1 MRRSLF
7 QVVNYGVFLSVL
19 ICVLRSF
26 YVAHQVTI
34 QEFENNSSRE
44 NDPPTIIDNNN
55 NKPTNATSSSKS
67 PHPDLLLTVPFYV
80 YDELDWSKATFGGI
94 PVREYATGS
103 PSVPRKSI
111 KHSNDYWFGMASLTH
126 PLRTKD
132 PSKAKLFVV
141 PMLMNYFDEK
151 AVHLRSH
158 NLCIQG
164 LCNKKLLESAA
175 HTLNGSVW
183 FQRYPERHIV
193 TTSHYA
199 YARQW
204 WQDRKPKILRDTLY
218 QMNAI
223 TFENLPTNVS
233 PERRHFAS
241 YLVGGGCNLVDTSNT
256 PKLYDLAM
264 IAGFKPEIEDRH
276 KVCDWI
282 IGPTNNHNNNNWS
295 MPICGKGDMCPTL
308 AQAKLGFHVRG
319 DTFGSQRL
327 MDTILSGTVPIFTR
341 IEQYGIQPPWI
352 NWTKISYF
360 INLNNTSTPEE
371 FQKSLH
377 NILDPDEQQGR
388 LLQQKHQAVLEN

>member
-1 MRRSLF
+1 
-7 QVVNYGVFLSVL
+7 
-19 ICVLRSF
+19 
-26 YVAHQVTI
+26 
-34 QEFENNSSRE
+34 
-44 NDPPTIIDNNN
+44 
-55 NKPTNATSSSKS
+55 
-67 PHPDLLLTVPFYV
+67 
-80 YDELDWSKATFGGI
+80 
-94 PVREYATGS
+94 
-103 PSVPRKSI
+103 
-111 KHSNDYWFGMASLTH
+111 MASLKH
-126 PLRTKD
+126 PMRTKD
-132 PSKAKLFVV
+132 PSQAKLFVV
-141 PMLMNYFDEK
+141 PILMNYFDEK
-151 AVHLRSH
+151 AVHLRTH
-158 NLCIQG
+158 NLCFRG
-164 LCNKKLLESAA
+164 LCNKKLLESAG
-175 HTLNGSVW
+175 HTLNSSVW

-204 WQDRKPKILRDTLY
+204 WQDRKPKIIRDTLY

-241 YLVGGGCNLVDTSNT
+241 YLVGGGCQNLGVVVDNT
-256 PKLYDLAM
+256 TTTKLYDLAM
-264 IAGFKPEIEDRH
+264 IAGFKPEIEDRQ

-282 IGPTNNHNNNNWS
+282 RNGPTNNWS

-352 NWTKISYF
+352 NWTKLSYF
-360 INLNNTSTPEE
+360 INLDNTSTPEE

-377 NILDPDEQQGR
+377 HILGHDDEQQQQGG
-388 LLQQKHQAVLEN
+388 LQQRHQAVLENRKLFDWTTLFPFDTYMYMLQAHLYPETRHASSSSRWSALILPPPLLGEEKYQ